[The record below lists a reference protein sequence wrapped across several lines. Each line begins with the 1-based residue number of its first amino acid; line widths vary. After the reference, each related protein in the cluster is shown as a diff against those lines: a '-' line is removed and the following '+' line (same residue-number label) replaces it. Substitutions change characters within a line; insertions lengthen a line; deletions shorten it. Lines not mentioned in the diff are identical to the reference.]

1 MQLAF
6 FYFKDIHNFFWKIID
21 FIDNL
26 EMPQITGGGNHVLC
40 VIIMRTEI
48 DMWFTPNNLYRDFK
62 TYIAFFQ

>member
-48 DMWFTPNNLYRDFK
+48 DM
-62 TYIAFFQ
+62 